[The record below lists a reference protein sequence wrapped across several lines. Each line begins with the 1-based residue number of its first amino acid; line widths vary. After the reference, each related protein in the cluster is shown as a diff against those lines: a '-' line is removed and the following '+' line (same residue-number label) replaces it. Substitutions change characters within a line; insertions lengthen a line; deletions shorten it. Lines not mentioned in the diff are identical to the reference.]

1 MIECQV
7 KFVIP
12 YENETKSNEICEI
25 KMPKVIS
32 KQIAS
37 QHLKSL
43 LSMTTCNSLFSRDHY
58 QVMSIYFSFILRL
71 IITKSRKEA
80 YTRGMLLI
88 TFQRVI

>member
-1 MIECQV
+1 M
-7 KFVIP
+7 
-12 YENETKSNEICEI
+12 KSNEICEI

-43 LSMTTCNSLFSRDHY
+43 LSMTACNSLFSRDHY
-58 QVMSIYFSFILRL
+58 QVMSIYFSSILRL
-71 IITKSRKEA
+71 IITRSRKEA
-80 YTRGMLLI
+80 YKRGMLSI